1 MISILIR
8 DSHYNHYKLESA
20 RITGDDI
27 HQLEAYGFKVQGLH
41 GSCVLGFGKN
51 TLHPFLKKL
60 KSDKNGVQGVLGFS
74 V

>member
-1 MISILIR
+1 MIRILIR
-8 DSHYNHYKLESA
+8 DSHYNHYELESA

-27 HQLEAYGFKVQGLH
+27 HLLEAYGFKVQGLS

-51 TLHPFLKKL
+51 TLRSFLKEL
-60 KSDKNGVQGVLGFS
+60 KSDKNGVQGVLGFR